1 MSGRYVKIDMLNKT
15 DHPEREVRASV
26 LSRALLGLITA
37 EPMSGYGL
45 ARLFER
51 TLARAWPARH
61 PQIYP
66 ALAELEQEGLLRVSE
81 TGPRRRKT
89 YAVTEDGVAEVRRW
103 LRETAPDRTV
113 RNETILRLFMLW
125 LLESHEALDFLDEE
139 IEHHRQ
145 RLAGFEQTLADDE
158 RQRLEHGT
166 ARGGP
171 AFCASLA
178 LEWGIRHERE
188 YLAWATETRDRIAA
202 GAKAWND
209 ARERRLAGSEQ
220 PAGRG

>member
-1 MSGRYVKIDMLNKT
+1 MLSETGRS
-15 DHPEREVRASV
+15 SV
-26 LSRALLGLITA
+26 LSRALLGLISA

-66 ALAELEQEGLLRVSE
+66 ALAALEEQGLLRVSE

-89 YAVTEDGVAEVRRW
+89 YAVTEEGIETVQRW
-103 LRETAPDRTV
+103 LRETQPDRTV

-125 LLESHEALDFLDEE
+125 LLDAREAIAFFDEE
-139 IEHHRQ
+139 IDAHRE
-145 RLAGFEQTLADDE
+145 RLVGFEQTLADDE
-158 RQRLEHGT
+158 RQRREHGT

-171 AFCASLA
+171 ALCAAFA
-178 LEWGIRHERE
+178 LEWGIRYERE
-188 YLAWATETRDRIAA
+188 YIAWAGDARDRIASDTR
-202 GAKAWND
+202 AWNA
-209 ARERRLAGSEQ
+209 ARRRRLESFVL
-220 PAGRG
+220 

>member
-1 MSGRYVKIDMLNKT
+1 MRT
-15 DHPEREVRASV
+15 SV
-26 LSRALLGLITA
+26 LSRALLGLLAA

-66 ALAELEQEGLLRVSE
+66 ALAELEEAGLLRIVE

-89 YAVTEDGVAEVRRW
+89 YAVTGDGVAEAQRW

-125 LLESHEALDFLDEE
+125 LLESSEAIAFFDDE
-139 IEHHRQ
+139 IESHRQ

-158 RQRLEHGT
+158 RQRREHGT
-166 ARGGP
+166 AQGGI
-171 AFCASLA
+171 AFCAALA
-178 LEWGIRHERE
+178 LEWGIRYERE
-188 YLAWATETRDRIAA
+188 YIQWATQARDRIAT
-202 GAKAWND
+202 GAKAWDD
-209 ARERRLAGSEQ
+209 ARERQL
-220 PAGRG
+220 GRQEATG

>member
-1 MSGRYVKIDMLNKT
+1 
-15 DHPEREVRASV
+15 V
-26 LSRALLGLITA
+26 LSRALLGLIAA

-66 ALAELEQEGLLRVSE
+66 ALAGLESEGLLRVSE
-81 TGPRRRKT
+81 TGHRRRKT
-89 YAVTEDGVAEVRRW
+89 YAVTEHGVAEVQRW
-103 LRETAPDRTV
+103 LSETTPDRTV

-125 LLESHEALDFLDEE
+125 LVDASEAVAFFEAEIDSHRERLE
-139 IEHHRQ
+139 
-145 RLAGFEQTLADDE
+145 GFEQTLADDE
-158 RQRLEHGT
+158 RERRRHGT

-178 LEWGIRHERE
+178 LEWGIRYERE
-188 YLAWATETRDRIAA
+188 YIDWATQARDRIKT
-202 GAKAWND
+202 GAKAWD
-209 ARERRLAGSEQ
+209 AARARRLGGGLERAQTATRARGAAGS
-220 PAGRG
+220 

>member
-1 MSGRYVKIDMLNKT
+1 MRT
-15 DHPEREVRASV
+15 SV
-26 LSRALLGLITA
+26 LSKALLGLIAA

-51 TLARAWPARH
+51 TVARAWPARH

-66 ALAELEQEGLLRVSE
+66 ALAQLEKEGLLRVVE

-89 YAVTEDGVAEVRRW
+89 YAVTEGGVTEVQRW

-125 LLESHEALDFLDEE
+125 LLESAEAIAFFDDE
-139 IEHHRQ
+139 IESHRQ

-158 RQRLEHGT
+158 RQRREHAT
-166 ARGGP
+166 AQGGI

-178 LEWGIRHERE
+178 LEWGLRYERE
-188 YLAWATETRDRIAA
+188 YIAWATQARDRIAT
-202 GAKAWND
+202 GAKAWD
-209 ARERRLAGSEQ
+209 AARARGLASRASSASSRARTATRRS
-220 PAGRG
+220 

>member
-1 MSGRYVKIDMLNKT
+1 MWQSKAG
-15 DHPEREVRASV
+15 VRRSV
-26 LSRALLGLITA
+26 LSRALVGLIA
-37 EPMSGYGL
+37 SEPMSGYGL

-66 ALAELEQEGLLRVSE
+66 ALAALEEEGLLRVSE

-89 YAVTEDGVAEVRRW
+89 YAVTDAGVAEVQRW
-103 LRETAPDRTV
+103 LRETTPDRTV

-125 LLESHEALDFLDEE
+125 LVESHEAIAFFDDE
-139 IEHHRQ
+139 IESHQR

-158 RQRLEHGT
+158 LQRREHGT
-166 ARGGP
+166 AQGGI

-178 LEWGIRHERE
+178 LDWGMRYERE
-188 YLAWATETRDRIAA
+188 YIVWATQARDRIAA
-202 GAKAWND
+202 GAKAWD
-209 ARERRLAGSEQ
+209 DTRERRLVQYKAT
-220 PAGRG
+220 A

>member
-1 MSGRYVKIDMLNKT
+1 MR
-15 DHPEREVRASV
+15 PSV
-26 LSRALLGLITA
+26 LSRALLGLLAA

-66 ALAELEQEGLLRVSE
+66 ALAELEEQGLLRVRD

-89 YAVTEDGVAEVRRW
+89 YAVTDEGVAEVRRW
-103 LRETAPDRTV
+103 LRDTTPDRTV

-125 LLESHEALDFLDEE
+125 LLEAEEALAFFDDE
-139 IEHHRQ
+139 IEEHRQ
-145 RLAGFEQTLADDE
+145 RLAGFEETLADDE
-158 RQRLEHGT
+158 RQRRRHGR

-178 LEWGIRHERE
+178 LEWGIRYERE
-188 YLAWATETRDRIAA
+188 YLAWATETRDRIEA
-202 GAKAWND
+202 GAKGWNH
-209 ARERRLAGSEQ
+209 ARERL
-220 PAGRG
+220 PAGGNATG

>member
-1 MSGRYVKIDMLNKT
+1 VD
-15 DHPEREVRASV
+15 VRASV
-26 LSRALLGLITA
+26 LSRALLGLIAA

-66 ALAELEQEGLLRVSE
+66 ALAELERQGLLRVIE
-81 TGPRRRKT
+81 TGPRHRKT
-89 YAVTEDGVAEVRRW
+89 YAVTEDGLAEAQKW
-103 LRETAPDRTV
+103 LRETTPDRTV

-125 LLESHEALDFLDEE
+125 LVESPEAIAFFDDE
-139 IEHHRQ
+139 IEIHRQ

-158 RQRLEHGT
+158 RDRREYGT
-166 ARGGP
+166 AQGGI

-178 LEWGIRHERE
+178 LEWGLRYERE
-188 YLAWATETRDRIAA
+188 YIEWATQARDRVATGATAWDETR
-202 GAKAWND
+202 
-209 ARERRLAGSEQ
+209 ERLL
-220 PAGRG
+220 GRQRTTA

>member
-1 MSGRYVKIDMLNKT
+1 MRT
-15 DHPEREVRASV
+15 SV
-26 LSRALLGLITA
+26 LSRALLGLIAA

-45 ARLFER
+45 SRLFER

-66 ALAELEQEGLLRVSE
+66 ALAELEEQGLLRVSE

-89 YAVTEDGVAEVRRW
+89 YAVTEDGVAEVQRW

-125 LLESHEALDFLDEE
+125 LLDSHEAVAFFDDE
-139 IEHHRQ
+139 IESHRQ

-158 RQRLEHGT
+158 RQRREYGT
-166 ARGGP
+166 AQGGI

-178 LEWGIRHERE
+178 LEWGLRYERE
-188 YLAWATETRDRIAA
+188 YIEWATQARARIAD
-202 GAKAWND
+202 GAKVWD
-209 ARERRLAGSEQ
+209 DDRKRRLRALLVQRTTRRGRRPRGSQ
-220 PAGRG
+220 R

>member
-1 MSGRYVKIDMLNKT
+1 MLS
-15 DHPEREVRASV
+15 HAI
-26 LSRALLGLITA
+26 LGLVAA

-66 ALAELEQEGLLRVSE
+66 ALAMLEEEGLVRVSD
-81 TGPRRRKT
+81 TGPRGRKT
-89 YAVTEDGVAEVRRW
+89 YAVTEDGVHAVRQW

-125 LLESHEALDFLDEE
+125 LLEAREAVDFFDAE
-139 IEHHRQ
+139 IAIHRE
-145 RLAGFEQTLADDE
+145 RLAAFEQTLADDE
-158 RQRLEHGT
+158 TQRRRHGT

-171 AFCASLA
+171 ALCASLA
-178 LEWGIRHERE
+178 LEWGIRYERE
-188 YLAWATETRDRIAA
+188 YVDWATLARNRIAR
-202 GAKAWND
+202 GAKPWDA
-209 ARERRLAGSEQ
+209 ARERRIAF
-220 PAGRG
+220 

>member
-1 MSGRYVKIDMLNKT
+1 MSMKT
-15 DHPEREVRASV
+15 GKRTSV
-26 LSRALLGLITA
+26 LSRALLGLIAA

-66 ALAELEQEGLLRVSE
+66 ALAELERQGLLRVSA

-89 YAVTEDGVAEVRRW
+89 YAVTGDGVAEVQRW
-103 LRETAPDRTV
+103 LRETEPDRTA

-125 LLESHEALDFLDEE
+125 LLESDEAIAFFDDE
-139 IEHHRQ
+139 IESHRQ

-158 RQRLEHGT
+158 RGRREHGT
-166 ARGGP
+166 AQGGI
-171 AFCASLA
+171 AFCAALA
-178 LEWGIRHERE
+178 LEWGLRYERE
-188 YLAWATETRDRIAA
+188 YLEWAAQSRDRIAA
-202 GAKAWND
+202 GAQAWDD
-209 ARERRLAGSEQ
+209 ARAKRLWTVRNS
-220 PAGRG
+220 

>member
-1 MSGRYVKIDMLNKT
+1 MGASADQRK
-15 DHPEREVRASV
+15 RSSV
-26 LSRALLGLITA
+26 LSRALLGLIAA

-66 ALAELEQEGLLRVSE
+66 ALAVLEAQGLLRVSE

-89 YAVTEDGVAEVRRW
+89 YAVTDAGIAEVQRW
-103 LRETAPDRTV
+103 LRETTPDRTV

-125 LLESHEALDFLDEE
+125 LLESHEAIAFFDDE
-139 IEHHRQ
+139 IDSHRQ

-158 RQRLEHGT
+158 RQR
-166 ARGGP
+166 
-171 AFCASLA
+171 
-178 LEWGIRHERE
+178 
-188 YLAWATETRDRIAA
+188 RDP
-202 GAKAWND
+202 
-209 ARERRLAGSEQ
+209 LCQ
-220 PAGRG
+220 PAARLTRLV

>member
-1 MSGRYVKIDMLNKT
+1 MYMLIETRHGRQ
-15 DHPEREVRASV
+15 PGGSV
-26 LSRALLGLITA
+26 LSRALVGLIAA

-66 ALAELEQEGLLRVSE
+66 ALAELENRGLLRVSE

-89 YAVTEDGVAEVRRW
+89 YAATEKGIAEVQGW
-103 LRETAPDRTV
+103 LRESTPDRTV

-125 LLESHEALDFLDEE
+125 LLESGEAIAFFDDE
-139 IEHHRQ
+139 IDSHAQ
-145 RLAGFEQTLADDE
+145 RLAGLEQTLADDE
-158 RQRLEHGT
+158 RQRREHGT
-166 ARGGP
+166 AQGGM

-178 LEWGIRHERE
+178 LEWGIRYERE
-188 YLAWATETRDRIAA
+188 YIDWATQARDRIAA
-202 GAKAWND
+202 GANAWD
-209 ARERRLAGSEQ
+209 KTRERRLHPHKAT
-220 PAGRG
+220 A